1 MMNEIDYRNRFKNSA
16 GAYEKITQ
24 SKHIR
29 LIYELEKGVFLK
41 LLGEINSEEKTLMDF
56 ACGTGR
62 WTQFLENHFKQTTG
76 TDVSEQMIATARQKC
91 SKSGFIVTDITTD
104 TVDKELKDK
113 QFDVITAFRFYK
125 NAEEQ
130 LRKDVTE
137 SIPRYLKKN
146 GLFIFDLHLNTF
158 SFMGILA
165 NIIRFLKLQKLLKIG
180 ELTIRTISLNDI
192 RKLFTDTHFEI
203 VDYYGM
209 GVLPG
214 RSNYTILPKKLLYK
228 IETFFT
234 KRKIL
239 RGFSYNILVIAKKKR

>member
-16 GAYEKITQ
+16 EAYEKITQ

-29 LIYELEKGVFLK
+29 LIYELEKSVLVK
-41 LLGEINSEEKTLMDF
+41 LLGEINSKEKTLMDF

-76 TDVSEQMIATARQKC
+76 IDVSEQMIATARQKC
-91 SKSGFIVTDITTD
+91 DRSGFIVTDITAD
-104 TVDKELKDK
+104 TIDKELQDK

-130 LRKDVTE
+130 LRKAVTE
-137 SIPRYLKKN
+137 AIPKYLRKE
-146 GLFIFDLHLNTF
+146 GLFIFDLHLNTY
-158 SFMGILA
+158 SFMGVPA
-165 NIIRFLKLQKLLKIG
+165 NIIRMLKLQKLLKLG
-180 ELTIRTISLNDI
+180 ELTIRTISLRDI
-192 RKLFTDTHFEI
+192 RRLFRDTPLEI
-203 VDYYGM
+203 IDYYGM
-209 GVLPG
+209 GTLPG

-234 KRKIL
+234 NRKFL